1 MAENTNTIW
10 NLMISPESIHTASGQ
25 IDEIVSTIMNTY
37 NAINEEIGVILQ
49 SWSGIAQDRHVKMFN
64 EDAVVYN
71 KYIDDM
77 QYEAFR
83 LFTPWQECV
92 RERSV
97 YRKRNTSGDRIA
109 ITPFRSFREEIK
121 NESYRSHHEGY
132 ASEHCR

>member
-1 MAENTNTIW
+1 MAENTNAAW

-71 KYIDDM
+71 NYIDDM

-83 LFTPWQECV
+83 LFIV
-92 RERSV
+92 S
-97 YRKRNTSGDRIA
+97 
-109 ITPFRSFREEIK
+109 
-121 NESYRSHHEGY
+121 EGY
-132 ASEHCR
+132 QKAEVKNTERGNVLRTDIF

>member
-71 KYIDDM
+71 NYIDDM
-77 QYEAFR
+77 QYEAR
-83 LFTPWQECV
+83 EQPVMQIQAENIMVTPCRECV
-92 RERSV
+92 RKRSV
-97 YRKRNTSGDRIA
+97 YRKRNTSGNRTAATLSDHFGR
-109 ITPFRSFREEIK
+109 K
-121 NESYRSHHEGY
+121 
-132 ASEHCR
+132 

>member
-71 KYIDDM
+71 NYIDDM
-77 QYEAFR
+77 QYEA
-83 LFTPWQECV
+83 
-92 RERSV
+92 
-97 YRKRNTSGDRIA
+97 
-109 ITPFRSFREEIK
+109 
-121 NESYRSHHEGY
+121 
-132 ASEHCR
+132 

>member
-1 MAENTNTIW
+1 MAENTNTMW

-71 KYIDDM
+71 K
-77 QYEAFR
+77 
-83 LFTPWQECV
+83 
-92 RERSV
+92 
-97 YRKRNTSGDRIA
+97 
-109 ITPFRSFREEIK
+109 
-121 NESYRSHHEGY
+121 
-132 ASEHCR
+132 EH

>member
-64 EDAVVYN
+64 EEKHGVGPTFIGPWSN
-71 KYIDDM
+71 KWGVFKSWMYSARGVTI
-77 QYEAFR
+77 
-83 LFTPWQECV
+83 
-92 RERSV
+92 
-97 YRKRNTSGDRIA
+97 
-109 ITPFRSFREEIK
+109 
-121 NESYRSHHEGY
+121 
-132 ASEHCR
+132 